1 MNATD
6 AEDVS
11 WDMTGEFSPQL
22 MFLFDDS
29 SDDSD
34 AYVFE
39 FVADDSG
46 GKWVEIGKLKREQD
60 LEFD

>member
-6 AEDVS
+6 AEDVR
-11 WDMTGEFSPQL
+11 WGITGEFFHQL
-22 MFLFDDS
+22 MFLFEDDS
-29 SDDSD
+29 NDSD

-39 FVADDSG
+39 FVTDDSG